1 MPRRWVIERFGGE
14 LETAGGETTDITGNL
29 GDFFKIVSPDRRRR
43 MEEQCCKGG
52 GRETL
57 AVLCCVLEGK
67 PRTVGMRAYRDL
79 TDQGRPMEW
88 PGKSGLEVSLC
99 IFPAGLY
106 NESIGGEKICTE

>member
-1 MPRRWVIERFGGE
+1 MPRRCVIERFGGE

-67 PRTVGMRAYRDL
+67 PRTVGMRACRDL
-79 TDQGRPMEW
+79 QIKGAPWNGPEKAAWRF
-88 PGKSGLEVSLC
+88 LFAFSLPAC
-99 IFPAGLY
+99 IMNPLVVRKYA
-106 NESIGGEKICTE
+106 